1 MVNPAEV
8 MAIEWLMLSLAW
20 LLVGLRISVRFQM
33 NKTRLL
39 VVVSDLLLVLG
50 ALSILGLVICDTLTY
65 RMGAMSDFGA
75 IGEDL
80 GKIRFAT
87 NYFFDA
93 GLYLPKLSMLAIYYQ
108 LIPPHQRAL
117 RAGLYVVTAVTVAA
131 VLITVFTD
139 TFWCGPDP
147 SVNWKVGENAC
158 STFTSTTLMVSNWA
172 LCITI
177 EALIF
182 LLPIPLLRQVRSLAS
197 MQQAGLVVVFSLG
210 VVTMMVSTGRFICM
224 MSTGNYISIYIWAT
238 TEFAVSIMVVA
249 CMALRP
255 LATKTWR
262 ATAGKITNRFSGNR
276 SGGNHSVCGNHSVGG
291 NKKGGPA
298 GSTSASHRGTGARQP
313 HHNQRNSSKAWQ
325 EPDGSDV
332 QPTSFSADGVIM
344 GNSVSVSSEGRR
356 KSGPEPIFSHA
367 VFREWEVTEHPA
379 GAANHVKC
387 VTPLW
392 APPNFGHFTSDTI
405 NALLYQNKSNSN
417 KNKRISTRFFTSC
430 LPITNSECLRPFSL
444 SNLAYPK
451 PRRRAVGTYRA
462 PPFNADF
469 KKAEPCG
476 KLRNPSSG
484 FPSSKKAS
492 LLIGF
497 VRKKQQGAFQREEW
511 CESLPK

>member
-20 LLVGLRISVRFQM
+20 LLVGLRVSVRFRM
-33 NKTRLL
+33 DKTRLL

-139 TFWCGPDP
+139 AFWCGPDP
-147 SVNWKVGENAC
+147 SVNWKVGENVC
-158 STFTSTTLMVSNWA
+158 STFSSTTLMVSNWA

-197 MQQAGLVVVFSLG
+197 IQQAGLVVVFSLG
-210 VVTMMVSTGRFICM
+210 ITTMMVSTGRFISM
-224 MSTGNYISIYIWAT
+224 MYTGNYISVYIWAT

-255 LATKTWR
+255 LATKAWR
-262 ATAGKITNRFSGNR
+262 ATAGKITNRFSGDR
-276 SGGNHSVCGNHSVGG
+276 SGGNRSGDRSGGNRDNRDGGNRSDGG
-291 NKKGGPA
+291 NKKGGSA
-298 GSTSASHRGTGARQP
+298 GSAP
-313 HHNQRNSSKAWQ
+313 HHSQRNPYNAWQ
-325 EPDGSDV
+325 APEGSEI
-332 QPTSFSADGVIM
+332 QLTSFSADGVIM
-344 GNSVSVSSEGRR
+344 GNSVSVSSAGRR
-356 KSGPEPIFSHA
+356 KSGPEPAFSHA

-379 GAANHVKC
+379 GAANHV
-387 VTPLW
+387 
-392 APPNFGHFTSDTI
+392 
-405 NALLYQNKSNSN
+405 
-417 KNKRISTRFFTSC
+417 
-430 LPITNSECLRPFSL
+430 
-444 SNLAYPK
+444 
-451 PRRRAVGTYRA
+451 
-462 PPFNADF
+462 
-469 KKAEPCG
+469 
-476 KLRNPSSG
+476 
-484 FPSSKKAS
+484 
-492 LLIGF
+492 
-497 VRKKQQGAFQREEW
+497 
-511 CESLPK
+511 

>member
-20 LLVGLRISVRFQM
+20 LLVGLRVSVRFQM
-33 NKTRLL
+33 DKTRLL

-139 TFWCGPDP
+139 AFWCGPDP
-147 SVNWKVGENAC
+147 SVNWKVGENVC
-158 STFTSTTLMVSNWA
+158 STFTSTTLMVNNWA
-172 LCITI
+172 LCITV

-197 MQQAGLVVVFSLG
+197 IQQAGLVVVFSLG
-210 VVTMMVSTGRFICM
+210 ITTMMVSTGRFISM
-224 MSTGNYISIYIWAT
+224 MYTGNYISVYIWAT

-262 ATAGKITNRFSGNR
+262 AAAGKITNRSGGNRDGGNR
-276 SGGNHSVCGNHSVGG
+276 SDGG
-291 NKKGGPA
+291 NKKGGSA
-298 GSTSASHRGTGARQP
+298 GSASASRRGTGARHP
-313 HHNQRNSSKAWQ
+313 HHSQRNPSNAWQ
-325 EPDGSDV
+325 APEGSEI
-332 QPTSFSADGVIM
+332 QLTSFSADGVIM
-344 GNSVSVSSEGRR
+344 GNSVSVSSAGRR
-356 KSGPEPIFSHA
+356 KSGPEPAFSHA

-379 GAANHVKC
+379 GAANHV
-387 VTPLW
+387 
-392 APPNFGHFTSDTI
+392 
-405 NALLYQNKSNSN
+405 
-417 KNKRISTRFFTSC
+417 
-430 LPITNSECLRPFSL
+430 
-444 SNLAYPK
+444 
-451 PRRRAVGTYRA
+451 
-462 PPFNADF
+462 
-469 KKAEPCG
+469 
-476 KLRNPSSG
+476 
-484 FPSSKKAS
+484 
-492 LLIGF
+492 
-497 VRKKQQGAFQREEW
+497 
-511 CESLPK
+511 

>member
-20 LLVGLRISVRFQM
+20 LLVGLRVSVRFRM
-33 NKTRLL
+33 DKTRLL

-139 TFWCGPDP
+139 AFWCGPDP
-147 SVNWKVGENAC
+147 SVNWKVGENVC
-158 STFTSTTLMVSNWA
+158 STFSSTTLMVSNWA

-197 MQQAGLVVVFSLG
+197 IQQAGLVVVFSLG
-210 VVTMMVSTGRFICM
+210 ITTMMVSTGRFISM
-224 MSTGNYISIYIWAT
+224 MYTGNYISVYIWAT

-255 LATKTWR
+255 LATKAWR
-262 ATAGKITNRFSGNR
+262 ATAGKITNRFSGDRSGGNR
-276 SGGNHSVCGNHSVGG
+276 SGGNRDNRDGGNRSDGG
-291 NKKGGPA
+291 NKKGGSA
-298 GSTSASHRGTGARQP
+298 GSAP
-313 HHNQRNSSKAWQ
+313 HHSQRNPYNAWQ
-325 EPDGSDV
+325 APEGSEI
-332 QPTSFSADGVIM
+332 QLTSFSADGVIM
-344 GNSVSVSSEGRR
+344 GNSVSVSSAGRR
-356 KSGPEPIFSHA
+356 KSGPEPAFSHA

-379 GAANHVKC
+379 GAANHV
-387 VTPLW
+387 
-392 APPNFGHFTSDTI
+392 
-405 NALLYQNKSNSN
+405 
-417 KNKRISTRFFTSC
+417 
-430 LPITNSECLRPFSL
+430 
-444 SNLAYPK
+444 
-451 PRRRAVGTYRA
+451 
-462 PPFNADF
+462 
-469 KKAEPCG
+469 
-476 KLRNPSSG
+476 
-484 FPSSKKAS
+484 
-492 LLIGF
+492 
-497 VRKKQQGAFQREEW
+497 
-511 CESLPK
+511 